1 MLPHPPSLRAPS
13 RRRAAARRRDR
24 LTGARRALIGG
35 GLAVV
40 AVAFVLAGASLVLH
54 GSVDYALLG
63 AAGGACLLVLLS
75 VPMLK
80 PDYEIVE
87 PISFVMLATAIGVT
101 LKPAWLAF
109 GPEAARDFLLLNR
122 LEPAFLVNAV
132 ALVLFGLLA
141 FAAGYLFQ
149 VPAPR
154 LARSRLFATEAWSRW
169 RILLVAAAAL
179 TIALVSMSL
188 YLSKLGLTGVIEDFS
203 RKRFYTVEG
212 AEYARSAL
220 GYYRWG
226 ASVTGPVFLFVL
238 AWALTK
244 RTRLGLVEGAVIV
257 ALVLMAVVFPFFNSS
272 RTKVLMVLI
281 QALVIWRCTRGG
293 IPKTVLVGGSV
304 GILALLLIL
313 TALRPR
319 QGDLSDAGS
328 VFGAQALLETTVGGR
343 HFMDLTK
350 TAHIIEGVP
359 EQLPYQYGES
369 YAAWAFMP
377 IPRTVWLNKPPLGAG
392 PLIGQNIFNMRYA
405 GVPPGMI
412 AEAYLN
418 FGILGIVLV
427 PFLLGVGMRWV
438 YEAFKPVLHHTAGAT
453 LYAVTVIPVGWTTVT
468 GGFSQMMVA
477 LMVAAVPLIAIVLF
491 VRVRR
496 RFVPHAV

>member
-1 MLPHPPSLRAPS
+1 
-13 RRRAAARRRDR
+13 
-24 LTGARRALIGG
+24 
-35 GLAVV
+35 
-40 AVAFVLAGASLVLH
+40 VLVTLVFAGAALVLQ
-54 GSVDYALLG
+54 GALDYALLG
-63 AAGGACLLVLLS
+63 VSGAACLLVLLA
-75 VPMLK
+75 VPLLK
-80 PDYEIVE
+80 RDYDIVE
-87 PISFVMLATAIGVT
+87 PISFVLLAVAVGVT

-109 GPEAARDFLLLNR
+109 GPEGARDFLLLNR
-122 LEPAFLVNAV
+122 IEASFLVNASV
-132 ALVLFGLLA
+132 LVLFGLMA
-141 FAAGYLFQ
+141 YVAGYLFR

-154 LARSRLFATEAWSRW
+154 LDRSRALTSEAWSRW
-169 RILLVAAAAL
+169 RILLVAAVAL
-179 TIALVSMSL
+179 TIAVVSMSL
-188 YLSKLGLTGVIEDFS
+188 YLSKMGLTGVIEDFS

-244 RTRLGLVEGAVIV
+244 RSRLGLVEVGVIT
-257 ALVLMAVVFPFFNSS
+257 ALVLVAVVFPFFNSS

-293 IPKTVLVGGSV
+293 VPKPVLVGGTV

-319 QGDLSDAGS
+319 SGDLSDTAA
-328 VFGAQALLETTVGGR
+328 VFGARALLETTVGGR
-343 HFMDLTK
+343 HFLDLTK

-359 EQLPYQYGES
+359 ELLPYQYGES

-377 IPRTVWLNKPPLGAG
+377 IPRTVWLDKPPLGAG
-392 PLIGQNIFNMRYA
+392 PLIGQEIFNMRFA

-418 FGILGIVLV
+418 FGFLGVVLV
-427 PFLLGVGMRWV
+427 PFLLGVGMRWM
-438 YEAFKPVLHHTAGAT
+438 YEMFKPVLHRTAGAT

-477 LMVAAVPLIAIVLF
+477 VIVAAVPLVAIVLF

-496 RFVPHAV
+496 RSVPHAV